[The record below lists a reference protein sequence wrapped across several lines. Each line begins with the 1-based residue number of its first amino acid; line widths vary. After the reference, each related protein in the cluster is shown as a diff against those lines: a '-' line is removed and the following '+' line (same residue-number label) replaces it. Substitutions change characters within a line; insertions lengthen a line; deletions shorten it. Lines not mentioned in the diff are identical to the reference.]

1 MTSTQMPA
9 AVLSAPPLTETPP
22 PAIANPTVFHRPIL
36 KRALLALLLAAV
48 LIAAAIYGRHWWTAG
63 RFIESTDDAYVGG
76 NITAIATQAS
86 GYVAQVA
93 VADNQV
99 VHAGDLLVQLDDRD
113 YRAALARAEAAVAMQ
128 QAVLPN
134 LEATRQVQESVIAQ
148 AHAAIR
154 SIAAEIKRTRDD
166 ADRAQKLL
174 AASAV
179 SEQVY
184 QLADTDYVRAQ
195 ADGEKARAALEVAE
209 RQLAVIA
216 TQKLQAEAALQQAIA
231 LRETARLNLGY
242 THLRAPVDG
251 IVGNRNAQVGAY
263 ATAGAQLISLVPLH
277 GLWIDANFKET
288 QIAAMHPGSPAAV
301 TIDSLPGRV
310 FPGHVASIAPAT
322 GAKFSVLP
330 PENATGNFTRIVQR
344 LAVRIILDDE
354 GAAALRPGLSV
365 KAEVDTLSSPG
376 AGS

>member
-1 MTSTQMPA
+1 
-9 AVLSAPPLTETPP
+9 
-22 PAIANPTVFHRPIL
+22 
-36 KRALLALLLAAV
+36 
-48 LIAAAIYGRHWWTAG
+48 
-63 RFIESTDDAYVGG
+63 
-76 NITAIATQAS
+76 
-86 GYVAQVA
+86 
-93 VADNQV
+93 VADNQL
-99 VHAGDLLVQLDDRD
+99 VHAGDLLIQLDDRD

-154 SIAAEIKRTRDD
+154 SITAEIQRTRDD

-184 QLADTDYVRAQ
+184 QQADTDYVRAQ
-195 ADGEKARAALEVAE
+195 ADGEKARAALAVAE
-209 RQLAVIA
+209 RQLGVIA
-216 TQKLQAEAALQQAIA
+216 TQKVQAEAALQQALA
-231 LRETARLNLGY
+231 QRETARLYLGY
-242 THLRAPVDG
+242 TQLRDPIDG

-263 ATAGAQLISLVPLH
+263 VAAGSPLISLVPLH
-277 GLWIDANFKET
+277 GLWIDANSKET
-288 QIAAMHPGSPAAV
+288 QIAAMHPGSPAEV
-301 TIDSLPGRV
+301 SIDSLPGRV
-310 FPGHVASIAPAT
+310 FRGRVASLAPAT

-365 KAEVDTLSSPG
+365 QAEVDTQPHHA